1 MFYMGAGRIWGMMAV
16 AAVFCVGCGGN
27 GKEAQQDAGEAKQA
41 TEKAKLRGK
50 FKSYKYTGRTVKIGN
65 QTWTAENINNEGGGV
80 CYENDPSNC
89 AKYGR
94 LYNWA
99 DALVVCP
106 SGWHLPSDAEWT
118 ALENTVGGSKTA
130 GKKLKS
136 KTGWTNNGN
145 GTDEYGFSALPGGGG
160 GSGGDFSNAGS
171 IGYWWSATEDDA
183 GNAWGRYMYYFIESV
198 FRYGGDEAYL
208 LSVRCV
214 AD

>member
-1 MFYMGAGRIWGMMAV
+1 MGAGRFFGIMAV
-16 AAVFCVGCGGN
+16 VAVFCVGCGGN

-80 CYENDPSNC
+80 CYDNDPAYC

-94 LYNWA
+94 LFTW
-99 DALVVCP
+99 DEALVACP

-136 KTGWTNNGN
+136 KTGWNNNGN

-160 GSGGDFSNAGS
+160 FSDGYFLNAGDR
-171 IGYWWSATEDDA
+171 GYWWSATEDDA
-183 GNAWGRYMYYFIESV
+183 DYAWLRLMDYDLESV
-198 FRYGGDEAYL
+198 LRDGGGKTGL